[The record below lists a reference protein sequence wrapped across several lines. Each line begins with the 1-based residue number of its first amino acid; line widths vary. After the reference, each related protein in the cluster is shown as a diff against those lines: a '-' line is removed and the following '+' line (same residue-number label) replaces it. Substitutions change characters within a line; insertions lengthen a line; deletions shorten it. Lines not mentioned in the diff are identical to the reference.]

1 MADQA
6 TLFGPRRT
14 QSRGRFFGPG
24 FGFSLPWIIGFL
36 LFTAGPL
43 LASFYYSFTNAD
55 IFQSPVWVGLANYRA
70 LLKDGLFFSSV
81 WNTVYVA
88 VIGVPLTLA
97 LALLLAIAL
106 SFPVRGQPLYRAIVY
121 LPAIVP
127 VVATSYLFEW
137 VLNSQNGYLDR
148 FLAIVH
154 LPQPDWLE
162 SPSWTRP
169 GLLLLTLWGVGGSAV
184 IYLAA
189 LKQVPQTRYEAA
201 AIDGANAWQRF
212 WHVTWP
218 ALTPVTLFLLIIS
231 SILYLQIFTQP
242 YLIAQGTQI
251 GANPYYA
258 GPNNSLLTY
267 TIYLFQ
273 NAFMFL
279 KMGYASAMA
288 WVLFLFIGLW
298 TAVLLFT
305 SRWWVHY
312 GTDD

>member
-14 QSRGRFFGPG
+14 QGRGRLFGPG
-24 FGFSLPWIIGFL
+24 LGFSLPWIIGFV

-55 IFQSPVWVGLANYRA
+55 IFQSPVWVGLRNYHA
-70 LLKDGLFFSSV
+70 LLKDGLFFSSL

-148 FLAIVH
+148 FLAVVH

-162 SPSWTRP
+162 NPSWTRP
-169 GLLLLTLWGVGGSAV
+169 ALLLLTLWGVGGSAV

-258 GPNNSLLTY
+258 GPGNSLLTY

-288 WVLFLFIGLW
+288 WVLFLFIALW
-298 TAVLLFT
+298 TAALLFT

-312 GTDD
+312 GSDD